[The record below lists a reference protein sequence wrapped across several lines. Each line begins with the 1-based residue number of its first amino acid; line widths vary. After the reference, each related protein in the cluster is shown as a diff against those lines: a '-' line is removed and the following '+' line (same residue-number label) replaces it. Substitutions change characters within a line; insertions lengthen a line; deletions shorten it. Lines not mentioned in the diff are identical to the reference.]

1 MKLVVAIIKPFKLD
15 EVRQALT
22 AIGVHGMT
30 VTEVKGYG
38 RQKGHTEIYRG
49 AEYVVNFLPKLRI
62 EIAVASDI
70 AEKAVGVIT
79 ANARTGQIGDGKIFV
94 TPIDHALQ
102 NPHRRD
108 RQRRALRFQYFNARR
123 QRCRRASR
131 DSQETTTRRGNSMG
145 APSYRAASNA
155 ALTLLAANFLLTTPA
170 SAETSAINPAD
181 TAWMIVATAL
191 VLMMTIPGLALFYS
205 GMVRKK
211 NVLATMAQSLAAVA
225 MISILWVAFGY
236 SLAFVGDGPWIGSLD
251 RWFLVGMTMDSVN
264 PAAKTIP
271 EALFML
277 YQMTFAIITVALV
290 AGAVA
295 DRMRFSA
302 YLLFSAG
309 WFMFAYVPLA
319 HWVWGGGFL
328 ATMGVLDFAGG
339 LVVHLSAGVGG
350 LVAAKVMGRRHGY
363 GSENLAPFDLSL
375 AVMGT
380 GLLWVGWFGFNGG
393 SALAANSR
401 AVMAIT
407 ATHLAACA
415 GALTWAAIEW
425 ATRRKPSVLGMIS
438 GAIAGL
444 GTITPASGFVAP
456 WHGVIIGVVAGTLC
470 FWACT
475 WLKQR
480 LQYDDSLD
488 VFGVHGIG
496 GMTGTL
502 LAGVFAVSAI
512 GGTSGL
518 LEGNPQQVLIQLYGV
533 AATLVWSG
541 GVTFVLLK
549 LVSVFVPLRVSLQQE
564 LEGLDISQHGEALQ

>member
-1 MKLVVAIIKPFKLD
+1 MG
-15 EVRQALT
+15 AL
-22 AIGVHGMT
+22 
-30 VTEVKGYG
+30 
-38 RQKGHTEIYRG
+38 
-49 AEYVVNFLPKLRI
+49 
-62 EIAVASDI
+62 S
-70 AEKAVGVIT
+70 
-79 ANARTGQIGDGKIFV
+79 
-94 TPIDHALQ
+94 
-102 NPHRRD
+102 
-108 RQRRALRFQYFNARR
+108 RAARR
-123 QRCRRASR
+123 L
-131 DSQETTTRRGNSMG
+131 
-145 APSYRAASNA
+145 
-155 ALTLLAANFLLTTPA
+155 ALVGFATPA
-170 SAETSAINPAD
+170 TPAFAETSTINSAD

-191 VLMMTIPGLALFYS
+191 VLMMTIPGLALFYA

-225 MISILWVAFGY
+225 LISILWVAFGY
-236 SLAFVGDGPWIGSLD
+236 SLAFVGDGPWLGTLD
-251 RWFLVGMTMDSVN
+251 RWFLAGLSMESVN

-302 YLLFSAG
+302 YLLFTIG
-309 WFMFAYVPLA
+309 WFTFVYVPLA

-328 ATMGVLDFAGG
+328 YTAGVLDFAGG
-339 LVVHLSAGVGG
+339 LVVHLSAGIGG
-350 LVAAKVMGRRHGY
+350 LVAARVMGRRHGF
-363 GSENLAPFDLSL
+363 GTENLAPYDLSL
-375 AVMGT
+375 AVIGT
-380 GLLWVGWFGFNGG
+380 GMLWVGWFGFNGG

-415 GALTWAAIEW
+415 GALTWAAVEW
-425 ATRRKPSVLGMIS
+425 TTRRKPSVLGMIS

-456 WHGVIIGVVAGTLC
+456 WHGIVIGVVAGLFC

-475 WLKQR
+475 SLKAR
-480 LQYDDSLD
+480 FRYDDSLD

-502 LAGVFAVSAI
+502 LAGVFAVAAI
-512 GGTSGL
+512 GGTPGL
-518 LEGNPQQVLIQLYGV
+518 IEGHAQQVLIQLYGIGV
-533 AATLVWSG
+533 TLLWSG
-541 GVTFVLLK
+541 AVTFVLLK
-549 LVSVFVPLRVSLQQE
+549 LVGVFAPLRVSLQQE